1 MRCAP
6 PAAASEAA
14 KAVDE
19 LDPLTSD
26 WRSLDDDLTVL
37 CWRTERLIALGYELR
52 EAAYLAISDVDVHEL
67 ERLIGKGCPTETAVR
82 IAA

>member
-1 MRCAP
+1 
-6 PAAASEAA
+6 
-14 KAVDE
+14 VDE
-19 LDPLTSD
+19 LGPLNGE

-37 CWRTERLIALGYELR
+37 CWRTERLLALGYVLP

>member
-1 MRCAP
+1 
-6 PAAASEAA
+6 
-14 KAVDE
+14 VDE
-19 LDPLTSD
+19 LVPLTSE
-26 WRSLDDDLTVL
+26 WRSLDDDLVVL

-52 EAAYLAISDVDVHEL
+52 DAAYLAISDVDVHEL